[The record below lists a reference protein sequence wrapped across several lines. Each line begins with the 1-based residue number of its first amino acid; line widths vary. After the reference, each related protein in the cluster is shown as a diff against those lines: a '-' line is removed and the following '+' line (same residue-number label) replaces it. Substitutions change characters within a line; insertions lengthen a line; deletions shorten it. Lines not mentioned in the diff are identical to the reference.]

1 MPAETGPPL
10 TPEFKPGELVLGN
23 IFHDGT
29 AGKWRPVVLVHET
42 RRGWAVMGLTTS
54 ERYSDGNRR
63 PRVPGWRDCG
73 LTGPGW
79 LWSTRLVD
87 LPRSDLTAHIGWAT
101 PELVALI
108 AGSVDLSPAEA
119 AEFTARPQG

>member
-42 RRGWAVMGLTTS
+42 RRGVGGHGPHHVGAVQRRQPAAAGAWLAGLWAH
-54 ERYSDGNRR
+54 R
-63 PRVPGWRDCG
+63 
-73 LTGPGW
+73 
-79 LWSTRLVD
+79 TRL
-87 LPRSDLTAHIGWAT
+87 A
-101 PELVALI
+101 LVATRL
-108 AGSVDLSPAEA
+108 ADPCPA
-119 AEFTARPQG
+119 RI